1 MENDDNYL
9 RDSIRRYVADVLEV
23 DEDEVR
29 KYSDDKLW
37 GEVLS
42 FTLWLCSNLASN
54 MRKVKELEET
64 LPASRPDRTNDAGTT
79 GYDDLDCEADE

>member
-1 MENDDNYL
+1 MDDNYL

-23 DEDEVR
+23 NEDEVR
-29 KYSDDKLW
+29 TYSDDKLW

-54 MRKVKELEET
+54 MRRVKELEET
-64 LPASRPDRTNDAGTT
+64 LPASRPDRANDEDAV

>member
-1 MENDDNYL
+1 MDDNYL

-29 KYSDDKLW
+29 AYSDDKLW

-54 MRKVKELEET
+54 MRRVKELEET
-64 LPASRPDRTNDAGTT
+64 LPASRPDRTNDEDAV
-79 GYDDLDCEADE
+79 GYGDLDCEADE

>member
-1 MENDDNYL
+1 MDDNYL

-23 DEDEVR
+23 DEDEV
-29 KYSDDKLW
+29 KAYSDDKLW

-54 MRKVKELEET
+54 MRRVKELEET
-64 LPASRPDRTNDAGTT
+64 LPSSRPDRETSDGGDA